1 MDTKAL
7 FYPLRIGSLD
17 LKHRVVMAPI
27 TRMRAKTPANAAH
40 SLNAEYYRQRASEGG
55 LIIAEGSQVTP
66 AGQGYPATPGIYSDE
81 QIEGW
86 KRVTTAVHAQGGL
99 IFLQLWHVGRISHSS
114 FQPDGVQ
121 PVAPS
126 AVAAKGDHFTATW
139 AQAPFQTPRALE
151 ISEIHGLIEA
161 YRDGA
166 RYALDA
172 GFDGVEL
179 HGANGYL
186 IEQFLQSRTN
196 RRDDIYGGSIPN
208 RTRLLQQ
215 VVSALIDT
223 MGSAKVGVRLSPFGT
238 TNDSG
243 EEDPL
248 PLYQYAIAAL
258 AELGPAYLHL
268 IEPRIE
274 GRPGDDVQ
282 RWRDRELLRKTWP
295 GVLISADR
303 YDPKTAEKAVA
314 AGFADA
320 VAFGRS
326 FIANPDLVER
336 IRIGAPLNPWDR
348 STFYGGGEAG
358 YTDYPRL
365 HPDLQIEPA

>member
-1 MDTKAL
+1 MDTISL
-7 FYPLRIGSLD
+7 FSPLRLGAFD
-17 LKHRVVMAPI
+17 LRHRVVMAPL
-27 TRMRAKTPANAAH
+27 TRMRAETPANAAH
-40 SLNAEYYRQRASEGG
+40 ALTADYYSQRSTEGG
-55 LIIAEGSQVTP
+55 LVIAEGSQVTP
-66 AGQGYPATPGIYSDE
+66 TGQGYPATPGIYSDA

-86 KRVTTAVHAQGGL
+86 KRVTSAVHARGGV

-114 FQPDGVQ
+114 FQPNGAQ

-126 AVAAKGDHFTATW
+126 AVAATGDHFTASW
-139 AQAPFQTPRALE
+139 AQAPFQTPRALKIDE
-151 ISEIHGLIEA
+151 IRSIIDA
-161 YRDGA
+161 YRNGA
-166 RYALDA
+166 RNALAA
-172 GFDGVEL
+172 GFDGVEV

-196 RRDDIYGGSIPN
+196 RRDDIYGGSISN
-208 RTRLLQQ
+208 RTRLLQE
-215 VVSALIDT
+215 VVAALIET
-223 MGSAKVGVRLSPFGT
+223 VGSARVGVRLSPFGT

-243 EEDPL
+243 EGDPV
-248 PLYQYAIAAL
+248 PLYQHAIASL

-274 GRPGDDVQ
+274 GRPGDETR
-282 RWRDRELLRKTWP
+282 RWKDREVLRRAWP
-295 GVLISADR
+295 GILIAADG
-303 YDPKTAEKAVA
+303 YEPQTAARAVSG
-314 AGFADA
+314 GFADA

-336 IRIGAPLNPWDR
+336 IRVGAPLNAWDR

-365 HPDLQIEPA
+365 QMA